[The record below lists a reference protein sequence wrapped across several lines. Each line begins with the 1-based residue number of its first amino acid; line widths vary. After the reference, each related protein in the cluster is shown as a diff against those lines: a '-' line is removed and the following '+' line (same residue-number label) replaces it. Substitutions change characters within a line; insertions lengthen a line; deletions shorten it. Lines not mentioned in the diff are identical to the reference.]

1 MDFPGSGARLVL
13 LPAVDVAG
21 GQAVQL
27 VQGVAGSEK
36 RFGDPRAAVDRW
48 QRAGA
53 EWLHLVDLDAAFGRG
68 NNAELVAEVTAQ
80 ASLHVELS
88 GGIRDDA
95 SLDRALATGCARV
108 NIGTAALE
116 RPEWCEEII
125 GTFGDRIAI
134 GLDVRGHTLAARGWT
149 RDGGELYATLE
160 RLNAAGCRRY
170 VVTDVASDGML
181 SGPNLDL
188 LRRVCER
195 TDARVVASGG
205 ISSLADIRALAELV
219 PYGVEGAIIGTALY
233 VGNFRLEEALRA
245 AAGAEQGTHA

>member
-13 LPAVDVAG
+13 LPAVDIAG

-36 RFGDPRAAVDRW
+36 RFGDPRAAVERW

-68 NNAELVAEVTAQ
+68 NNAELVGAVTAQ

-95 SLDRALATGCARV
+95 SLERALATGCARV

-116 RPEWCEEII
+116 RPEWCEEVIAS
-125 GTFGDRIAI
+125 FGDRIAI
-134 GLDVRGHTLAARGWT
+134 GLDVRGRTLAARGWT

-170 VVTDVASDGML
+170 VVTDVSSDGML
-181 SGPNLDL
+181 SGPNIDL
-188 LRRVCER
+188 LQRVCER

-205 ISSLADIRALAELV
+205 ISSLADIHALAELV
-219 PYGVEGAIIGTALY
+219 PQGVEGAIIGTAL
-233 VGNFRLEEALRA
+233 
-245 AAGAEQGTHA
+245 